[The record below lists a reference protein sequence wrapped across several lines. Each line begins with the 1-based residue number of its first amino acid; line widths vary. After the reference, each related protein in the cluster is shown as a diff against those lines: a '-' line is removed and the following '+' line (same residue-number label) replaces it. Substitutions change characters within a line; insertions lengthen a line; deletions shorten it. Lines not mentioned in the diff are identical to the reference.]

1 MQARSARGK
10 EKAVGD
16 PWLRGSSAR
25 APAAASAAYRRG
37 MSDPTSTPTTEPDI
51 PDPDHPETQPD
62 GTPTE
67 NPSGDAA
74 SGGAPEPPD

>member
-1 MQARSARGK
+1 
-10 EKAVGD
+10 
-16 PWLRGSSAR
+16 
-25 APAAASAAYRRG
+25 
-37 MSDPTSTPTTEPDI
+37 MSDPTTTSEPGGEPDTGHDI
-51 PDPDHPETQPD
+51 PNPDEPTTQPD